1 MYVIRLANGRLLV
14 PHGELTEADGIVQA
28 YVEIGPD
35 DPEYERLAE
44 QARTEEEL
52 AEARARWR
60 RDDEALRLQ
69 FEEWKAALSE
79 EAASEEVAPGEST
92 GPGTPPGPVAD

>member
-14 PHGELTEADGIVQA
+14 PHGELTESDEMVQA

-35 DPEYERLAE
+35 DPDYERLA
-44 QARTEEEL
+44 AKALTEEES
-52 AEARARWR
+52 AGMRERWR

-69 FEEWKAALSE
+69 FEEWKAALP
-79 EAASEEVAPGEST
+79 EAAPPGEST
-92 GPGTPPGPVAD
+92 GPGTPPGPVGD

>member
-14 PHGELTEADGIVQA
+14 PHGELTDSGHVVQA
-28 YVEIGPD
+28 YVEVGPD
-35 DPEYERLAE
+35 DPEYERLAAE
-44 QARTEEEL
+44 ARTEEEL

-69 FEEWKAALSE
+69 FEAWKAGLPE
-79 EAASEEVAPGEST
+79 EST